1 MTTQPHIF
9 PLNDVFDDII
19 MHDLHNPDI
28 VPGLFGGPGISK
40 SARIK
45 ALAAKHDLPIEVLQ
59 VNTMQEK
66 GDLTGVRTVE
76 KRDENGKPTG
86 TYHHI
91 YIPNE
96 IVDNINAKARQ
107 NPDKIALLVQEEI
120 NRTDADVTSAAM
132 TLATERK
139 NGSTPLEPNVRI
151 IVTGNLRGN
160 VTVLD
165 GASKT
170 RFAIYEVTADYPTWK
185 NYMLSTSQGL
195 HPAIANVLDRQ
206 PELLVSL
213 PDTNSTTFT
222 VDDNNDDDDAVN
234 AASDATFFNSTFAF
248 GDAED
253 ELHAN
258 PRTITGLNSWLT
270 TASTEFMEK
279 LLVTT
284 LGHNEQ
290 TNMLA
295 QVVRSHTGDTE
306 FSNQLIVTLTHYISK
321 TGPFATRTTSATNNN
336 AKPTVVKPTT
346 YDELLTKTQ
355 RSDIHTF
362 AQSLNQDN
370 AEELILFLMVDTTP
384 INIQYLRSL
393 IPACVNTALSPTAV
407 STMIPFINHGALNPA
422 AVEAMSNLNTPLAEN
437 ITTLVNMLHNSMYS

>member
-1 MTTQPHIF
+1 MSTQPHVF
-9 PLNDVFDDII
+9 PLNDVLDDII

-76 KRDENGKPTG
+76 KRDENGQPTG
-86 TYHHI
+86 QYHHI

-96 IVDNINAKARQ
+96 IVDNINTKARQ

-185 NYMLSTSQGL
+185 DYMLSTPQGL

-213 PDTNSTTFT
+213 PDSNSTVF
-222 VDDNNDDDDAVN
+222 NSDDDDDDDN
-234 AASDATFFNSTFAF
+234 KASDAAFFSSSFAF

-258 PRTITGLNSWLT
+258 PRTITGLNSWLS

-279 LLVTT
+279 LLITT
-284 LGHNEQ
+284 LGRNEQ

-306 FSNQLIVTLTHYISK
+306 FSNQLIVALTHYVSQ
-321 TGPFATRTTSATNNN
+321 TGPFATHTKPSASANTTPTMT
-336 AKPTVVKPTT
+336 KPAT
-346 YDELLTKTQ
+346 YDELRTKMQ
-355 RSDIHTF
+355 RSDIQTF
-362 AQSLNQDN
+362 VQSLDQ
-370 AEELILFLMVDTTP
+370 AQVEELILFLMVDTAP
-384 INIQYLRSL
+384 INIQYLRSV
-393 IPACVNTALSPTAV
+393 IPACLTQALSATAV
-407 STMIPFINHGALNPA
+407 STMIPFINHGALNSA
-422 AVEAMSNLNTPLAEN
+422 AVETISNLNTPLAEN
-437 ITTLVNMLHNSMYS
+437 ITTLVNMLHNNMYS